1 MGKSPQEQIE
11 EIIRLALEEDDFE
24 NDITSHT
31 LFSPEQEGTAFI
43 IAKEEG
49 ILACINILPPIF
61 HSVDPALKVNLLQ
74 KEGQRVKPGE
84 LIAEISGSL
93 RSILSAER
101 TALNFLSHLSGI
113 ATQTAKYVEQTKGTR
128 AVIRDTR
135 KTMPGLRLL
144 EKYAVTIGGGENH
157 RLNLADGMLIKDN
170 HIAPLRK
177 NGVTLTEI
185 INKARQNN
193 PEGTI
198 IEIEV
203 NTIDEAAE
211 AMKTDVD
218 IILLDN
224 MSIEDMKATAAMC
237 GGKIKLEASGGINP
251 DNIRNVALT
260 GVDYISIGALT
271 HSVKALDFSLEV
283 EGSQDL

>member
-1 MGKSPQEQIE
+1 MNKSPQEQIE
-11 EIIRLALEEDDFE
+11 SIISLALEEDDFE
-24 NDITSHT
+24 NDITSCA
-31 LFSPEQEGTAFI
+31 LISPDKQGTAFI
-43 IAKEEG
+43 LAKEEG
-49 ILACINILPPIF
+49 ILACLNILPPIF
-61 HSVDPALKVNLLQ
+61 HTVDHSLKVNLLQ
-74 KEGQRVKPGE
+74 VEGHRVKPGE
-84 LIAEISGSL
+84 LIAEIRGSV
-93 RSILSAER
+93 RSILGAER

-113 ATQTAKYVEQTKGTR
+113 ATQTARYVEKIKGTK

-144 EKYAVTIGGGENH
+144 EKYAVTVGGGENH

-170 HIAPLRK
+170 HIASLRN

-185 INKARQNN
+185 LSRARQNSSKD
-193 PEGTI
+193 TL

-224 MSIEDMKATAAMC
+224 MNIEEMKTVVAMS
-237 GGKIKLEASGGINP
+237 GGKVKLEASGGINM
-251 DNIRNVALT
+251 DNIGDVALT

-283 EGSQDL
+283 ESSQD